1 MGRLRSILREYSVDR
16 FGAAIFF
23 GSLCFTGL
31 YWQVGVFINDN
42 YTIVNTLLNLSEGRL
57 YFESFY
63 GSELVKWPG
72 TVHIDDRLYGRS
84 YGIAFAALPFL
95 WATTL
100 LEPILGLR
108 LIAVGFWSVGVLGL
122 AVQIDALVG
131 RRRSVLLAA
140 CTLIGSVV
148 VANALLTSP
157 TDINRIHRYVLSLQM
172 LAILASV
179 FVSSLVPFFI
189 TNTITTGDP
198 FTSPLMASGFGVD
211 TPTSAGGE
219 TGAGGGGAGGGASGS
234 ADGVGGLVPDVLITV
249 IDRVMLVVS
258 IYRDGLIAVADDP
271 YRVYQV
277 FIDRAYT
284 APNFGS
290 SRNLTVLESMPF
302 LGVLVG
308 VIPYGIYRV
317 RRGPG
322 VRSWLRTVVG
332 QTDALVFAYVLLFAI
347 VYMPR
352 LPLRVQLT
360 VRYLVPITPGLLY
373 LTFRLPPVKRA
384 IRTNQSALSWT
395 YAFGLGGFSLAS
407 LLLLRAGSA
416 VGITAS
422 DLDLL
427 SLHGSVALGCA
438 TFLGIG
444 TIAAVIA
451 DDARVGTIVARL
463 FALGAALG
471 TTLILLFFLHYSPAE
486 RWLFPPLP

>member
-1 MGRLRSILREYSVDR
+1 
-16 FGAAIFF
+16 
-23 GSLCFTGL
+23 
-31 YWQVGVFINDN
+31 
-42 YTIVNTLLNLSEGRL
+42 
-57 YFESFY
+57 
-63 GSELVKWPG
+63 
-72 TVHIDDRLYGRS
+72 
-84 YGIAFAALPFL
+84 
-95 WATTL
+95 
-100 LEPILGLR
+100 
-108 LIAVGFWSVGVLGL
+108 
-122 AVQIDALVG
+122 
-131 RRRSVLLAA
+131 
-140 CTLIGSVV
+140 
-148 VANALLTSP
+148 
-157 TDINRIHRYVLSLQM
+157 
-172 LAILASV
+172 
-179 FVSSLVPFFI
+179 
-189 TNTITTGDP
+189 
-198 FTSPLMASGFGVD
+198 
-211 TPTSAGGE
+211 
-219 TGAGGGGAGGGASGS
+219 
-234 ADGVGGLVPDVLITV
+234 
-249 IDRVMLVVS
+249 MLVVS

-277 FIDRAYT
+277 FINRAYT

-438 TFLGIG
+438 SLLGVG
-444 TIAAVIA
+444 TVAAVIA
-451 DDARVGTIVARL
+451 DDARVETIVARL